1 MSYCTR
7 IAAITLGFGLV
18 LAPSGLAHAFTVSTP
33 PPGTWNYNFTLGNG
47 ASFQMTMNGA
57 FGTPGSNI
65 TGFGFTG
72 SPNGYVSDPTIV
84 TSGNNTYHYAESVQV
99 PDGGFD
105 QELIIQ
111 FDVASGDYSSTLD
124 YTFVEPT
131 SFWQT
136 TGTPSFNTGDGEFI
150 SGYLGWSSSLAN
162 NSDGLSPG
170 EVGEGA
176 NFAMYGTVP
185 SDPPCTSCFI
195 HITFTPLVVTTTP
208 EPSTFTL
215 LGTGVAAVFGVYRR
229 RRLS

>member
-7 IAAITLGFGLV
+7 IAAITLGFGLA
-18 LAPSGLAHAFTVSTP
+18 LAPSALAHASTVGPST
-33 PPGTWNYNFTLGNG
+33 PGTWNYIIALGNG
-47 ASFQMTMNGA
+47 ASFHMTMSGA

-65 TGFGFTG
+65 TDFGFTG

-84 TSGNNTYHYAESVQV
+84 TSGNNTYHYEDSVQV
-99 PDGGFD
+99 TDGGFD

-150 SGYLGWSSSLAN
+150 SGYLGWNASLED
-162 NSDGLSPG
+162 NSNGLVPG
-170 EVGEGA
+170 EVAEGA
-176 NFAMYGTVP
+176 NFAMYGTAP
-185 SDPPCTSCFI
+185 SDPPCLSCTI
-195 HITFTPLVVTTTP
+195 TTTFTPSVSAIP

-215 LGTGVAAVFGVYRR
+215 LGTGVAAVLGVYRR